1 MASDSGPS
9 TDPHA
14 YVMADKEIPQ
24 TLRKTKGKKRLVIKF
39 RFLFQKP
46 SYSEIIDEPLAEGI
60 FLSRK

>member
-1 MASDSGPS
+1 
-9 TDPHA
+9 
-14 YVMADKEIPQ
+14 MADKEIPQ

-46 SYSEIIDEPLAEGI
+46 SYSEIIDEPPAEGI